1 MSVGR
6 RAARLATVCVFL
18 GGLVTLGAAP
28 AHADEDRVRVRSA
41 GSFTAGRAAQ
51 DVRLE
56 VRKRTDGCVR
66 VRGALG
72 LSLPGVRPEQVAVQ
86 AEVDRRWVSVPVS
99 GADGL
104 VTTAPVAPARDELCK
119 RKGTVLRFRVAFG
132 AEAPGGRLVVTG
144 EAVTARG
151 VLLGRAVAESR
162 VNGGRVAPSPSPS
175 PSPSPTLDEV
185 VETPPAPTATVALA
199 VDSPGEASQA
209 ANQSGG
215 ISSVMYVGIAMVAA
229 GALLIG
235 LLVFRSRRDRRQRG
249 EQADVPLPGNPG
261 GTTYRSTRSSVPTQ
275 AGPQVL
281 PPPGPQAVPPP
292 APGQVY
298 GTGRPPTPR
307 VYGGGTPTARP
318 TGGLYG
324 ARPTGA
330 GDQSPAAPAETAPAG
345 SATAPPVS
353 SPAAVPPVSG
363 SATVPPVSGSA
374 AVPPVQGG
382 SPGWQDPPPPAAAG
396 DDPRYGGG
404 LPG

>member
-18 GGLVTLGAAP
+18 GGLVMLGGAP

-72 LSLPGVRPEQVAVQ
+72 LSLPGVRPEQVTVQ

-99 GADGL
+99 GTDGL

-119 RKGTVLRFRVAFG
+119 RKGTVIRYRVAFG
-132 AEAPGGRLVVTG
+132 ADAPGGRLVVTG

-151 VLLGRAVAESR
+151 VLLGRAVAESQ
-162 VNGGRVAPSPSPS
+162 VNGGRVAPTPSRSPSPT
-175 PSPSPTLDEV
+175 PTLDEV
-185 VETPPAPTATVALA
+185 VDTPPAPTATVALA
-199 VDSPGEASQA
+199 ADTPGEMSQA

-235 LLVFRSRRDRRQRG
+235 LLVFRSRRDRRRRG
-249 EQADVPLPGNPG
+249 EQVDVPLPGNPA
-261 GTTYRSTRSSVPTQ
+261 GTTYRSTRSPAPTPP
-275 AGPQVL
+275 GPQVL
-281 PPPGPQAVPPP
+281 PPPGPQAVPPA

-307 VYGGGTPTARP
+307 VYGGTPTARP
-318 TGGLYG
+318 AGGLYG

-330 GDQSPAAPAETAPAG
+330 GDQSPTETAPG
-345 SATAPPVS
+345 VS
-353 SPAAVPPVSG
+353 S
-363 SATVPPVSGSA
+363 SAPVPPVSGSA
-374 AVPPVQGG
+374 AVPPVSGSAAVPPVSAPPAQGG
-382 SPGWQDPPPPAAAG
+382 SPGWQDPPPPAVPG